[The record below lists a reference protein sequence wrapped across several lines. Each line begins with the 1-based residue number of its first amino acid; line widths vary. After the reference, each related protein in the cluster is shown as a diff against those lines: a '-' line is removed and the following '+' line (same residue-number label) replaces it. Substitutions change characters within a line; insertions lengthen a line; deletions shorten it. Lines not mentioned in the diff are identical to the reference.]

1 MAIVRLEFDLDSDVY
16 PELYGSISAL
26 RSLESRA
33 ERLRQ
38 LAAAGLVWENV
49 RIYGAGAIGPTAAVA
64 AVPPAAPARGAPAAA
79 PLPSSLAVGER
90 TAASDKRGKG
100 TRSARPPAEA
110 PAKKDPRWGDFV
122 DLAIDAEPEVAPV
135 PEPVSLALD
144 RPTVVPRVTPS
155 DLEQVARELPVLRDV
170 VDADEVV
177 ASQPAPLLD
186 LPAAPPLYVVPA
198 AVPPPGAP
206 VSSIAP
212 QAAPAGAETSAG
224 EGAVVRDEAVAASED
239 GIHLT
244 SLAHKPAATR
254 SRLMRMKERGLFKN
268 G

>member
-16 PELYGSISAL
+16 PELYGSLSAL

-49 RIYGAGAIGPTAAVA
+49 RIHGAGAIGPTAVAA
-64 AVPPAAPARGAPAAA
+64 AVPPAAPGVAAVAAPRPSGPAVNERAAA
-79 PLPSSLAVGER
+79 AE
-90 TAASDKRGKG
+90 KRGKG
-100 TRSARPPAEA
+100 ARSARPPAE
-110 PAKKDPRWGDFV
+110 PPVKKDPRWGDFV
-122 DLAIDAEPEVAPV
+122 DLAIDAEPVAARV
-135 PEPVSLALD
+135 PEPVALPLD
-144 RPTVVPRVTPS
+144 RHAVVPRISPS
-155 DLEQVARELPVLRDV
+155 DVEQVARELPVLRDV

-186 LPAAPPLYVVPA
+186 LPAAPPLYVVTA
-198 AVPPPGAP
+198 AVPPSGVSVPSGPHAGAPGA
-206 VSSIAP
+206 
-212 QAAPAGAETSAG
+212 AETASG
-224 EGAVVRDEAVAASED
+224 EGGAVRDEAVGASED

-244 SLAHKPAATR
+244 SLAHKPATR